1 MSKILRSP
9 LLLGL
14 TVVTLVGASPGARA
28 GNGKSHSKPSGSS
41 QSSSQSP
48 GPQGKG
54 AFDPGVRTGAAG
66 AGGPIAGLTT
76 DELEMFAVGLEDF
89 AEEEGV
95 GDGVGPRFNFV
106 GCAGCHMQPSVGGTS
121 PGVNPL
127 FRVVEDLG
135 FSGNVIPSFL
145 KRNGPVREARF
156 PLAPDGSRDGGVH
169 ALFVIRGH
177 PDAAGC
183 NIVQEDFEKQVRNAN
198 IIFRIPSPVFGAGL
212 IEAIPDTAIVAN
224 LKANESNAR
233 ALGISG
239 RPNRNP
245 NDGTISRFGWKG
257 QNQSLR
263 VFSGEAYNVEMG
275 ITNELFQVERD
286 ATAGCSFATTPND
299 VTPSVR
305 QIGAVENFANFQ
317 RFLAAPRPAPS
328 FSNVSADSVSRGR
341 DVFDSTGCA
350 LCHTPSLKTGDATV
364 TALSNQRANLFSDLA
379 LHAMGP
385 GLADNVLQGAAA
397 GDEFR
402 TAPLWGLGQRLF
414 FLHDGRTTDLV
425 EAIRAH
431 QSRASQT
438 NRTYGDSEANA
449 AIDRFEKLDS
459 RDAQNLLNFLR
470 SL

>member
-1 MSKILRSP
+1 MNKNKIARSP

-14 TVVTLVGASPGARA
+14 TIVALVGASPEALAR
-28 GNGKSHSKPSGSS
+28 GSRSRSRTSGPSHSQSAPSRSAS
-41 QSSSQSP
+41 
-48 GPQGKG
+48 
-54 AFDPGVRTGAAG
+54 DPGVRTGAAG

-76 DELEMFAVGLEDF
+76 DELEMFRVGVEDF
-89 AEEEGV
+89 SEEEEV
-95 GDGVGPRFNFV
+95 ADGVGARFNFV
-106 GCAGCHMQPSVGGTS
+106 GCAGCHQQPAVGGTS
-121 PGVNPL
+121 PAVNPL

-169 ALFVIRGH
+169 DLFVIRGH

-183 NIVQEDFEKQVRNAN
+183 NIVQEDFEKQVRNGN

-224 LKANESNAR
+224 LKANESKAA

-239 RPNRNP
+239 RPNRNG
-245 NDGTISRFGWKG
+245 NDGTISRFGWKA

-263 VFSGEAYNVEMG
+263 IFSGEAYNVEMG

-286 ATAGCSFATTPND
+286 ATASCSFATTPNN

-305 QIGAVENFANFQ
+305 QISAVENFANFQ
-317 RFLAAPRPAPS
+317 RFLAAPQPTPS
-328 FSNVSADSVSRGR
+328 FSNVSADSVRGGR
-341 DVFDSTGCA
+341 EVFDSIGCA
-350 LCHTPSLKTGDATV
+350 VCHTPALTTGDTTV
-364 TALSNQRANLFSDLA
+364 AALSNQRAGLFSDLA

-385 GLADNVLQGAAA
+385 GLADDVRQGAAD

-402 TAPLWGLGQRLF
+402 SAPLWGLGQRLF

-431 QSRASQT
+431 QSQA
-438 NRTYGDSEANA
+438 NRKFGDSEANA
-449 AIDRFEKLDS
+449 VIDRFEMLDA

>member
-1 MSKILRSP
+1 MSKIARSP
-9 LLLGL
+9 SLLLLGL
-14 TVVTLVGASPGARA
+14 IVVALAGAPLEARA
-28 GNGKSHSKPSGSS
+28 GHGRSSPKPSGSS
-41 QSSSQSP
+41 QSQSA
-48 GPQGKG
+48 QSKRV
-54 AFDPGVRTGAAG
+54 FDPGVRTGAAG
-66 AGGPIAGLTT
+66 AGGPVAGLTT
-76 DELEMFAVGLEDF
+76 DELEMFQVGLEDF
-89 AEEEGV
+89 SEEEEV
-95 GDGVGPRFNFV
+95 DDGVGPRFNFV
-106 GCAGCHMQPSVGGTS
+106 GCAGCHEQPAVGGTS
-121 PGVNPL
+121 PAVNPL

-135 FSGNVIPSFL
+135 FAGNVFPSFL

-156 PLAPDGSRDGGVH
+156 PLAPDGNRDGGVH

-183 NIVQEDFEKQVRNAN
+183 NIVQEDFEKQVRNGN

-212 IEAIPDTAIVAN
+212 IEAIPDPAIVAN
-224 LKANESNAR
+224 LKANESKAG

-239 RPNRNP
+239 RPNRNG
-245 NDGTISRFGWKG
+245 NDGTISRFGWKA
-257 QNQSLR
+257 QNVSLR
-263 VFSGEAYNVEMG
+263 LFSGEAYNVEMG

-286 ATAGCSFATTPND
+286 GTASCRFATTPND

-305 QIGAVENFANFQ
+305 QIGAIENFANFQ
-317 RFLAAPRPAPS
+317 RFLAAPRPVQS

-341 DVFDSTGCA
+341 EVFDSIGCA
-350 LCHTPSLKTGDATV
+350 LCHTQSLTTGVTTV
-364 TALSNQRANLFSDLA
+364 TALSNQRADLFSDLA

-385 GLADNVLQGAAA
+385 GLADNILQGAAN

-425 EAIRAH
+425 EAIGAH
-431 QSRASQT
+431 QSKG
-438 NRTYGDSEANA
+438 NKKFGNSEANA
-449 AIDRFEKLDS
+449 VIDRFEKLDA